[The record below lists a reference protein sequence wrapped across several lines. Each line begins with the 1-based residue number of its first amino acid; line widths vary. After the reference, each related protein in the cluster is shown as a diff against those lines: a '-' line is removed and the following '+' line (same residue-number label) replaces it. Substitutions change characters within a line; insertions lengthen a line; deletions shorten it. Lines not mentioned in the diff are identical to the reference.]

1 MEFRLLYDGP
11 LKAATQ
17 SNSRVKEKHAIRK
30 ELHKQLAELFIL
42 KSNDPKFQY
51 LKTAVLPNEEV
62 VPTNQS
68 SDWPIRF
75 EISDFHFVPLVARD
89 FDLTCGLNILFLRR
103 DSPGK
108 VISGGDIDNRLK
120 TLFDALSIPNRS
132 QTVGTPESTESP
144 FFCLLEDDSLITEVR
159 VETDRLLTPLSA
171 NKNENDVVLVIGVEV
186 KGWTELGTLIDL

>member
-1 MEFRLLYDGP
+1 M
-11 LKAATQ
+11 
-17 SNSRVKEKHAIRK
+17 
-30 ELHKQLAELFIL
+30 
-42 KSNDPKFQY
+42 
-51 LKTAVLPNEEV
+51 
-62 VPTNQS
+62 
-68 SDWPIRF
+68 
-75 EISDFHFVPLVARD
+75 
-89 FDLTCGLNILFLRR
+89 TCGLNILFLRR

-132 QTVGTPESTESP
+132 QIVGTPESNESP

>member
-1 MEFRLLYDGP
+1 MQFRLLYDGP

-51 LKTAVLPNEEV
+51 LKTTVLPNEKV

-68 SDWPIRF
+68 TDWPIRF
-75 EISDFHFVPLVARD
+75 KIFDFHFGPLVTRG

-120 TLFDALSIPNRS
+120 TLFDALSIPNGS
-132 QTVGTPESTESP
+132 QIVGTPESDESP

-159 VETDRLLTPLSA
+159 VETDRLLTPLPA
-171 NKNENDVVLVIGVEV
+171 DKNENDVVLVIGVEV